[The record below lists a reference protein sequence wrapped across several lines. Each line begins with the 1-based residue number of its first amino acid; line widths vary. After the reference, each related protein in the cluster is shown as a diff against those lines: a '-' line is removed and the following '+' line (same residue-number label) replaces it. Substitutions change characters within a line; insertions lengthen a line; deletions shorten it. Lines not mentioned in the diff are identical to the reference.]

1 MAAEQTTEFE
11 SAIAMFQCL
20 KLTGLGQAQKEA
32 LHKFKR
38 SVAKAFGD
46 CERAK
51 VPARVILAAMLLHA
65 AALNT
70 DEIAREMGGGAPPE
84 LKRKI
89 GQTVCEVGLL
99 KKLKP
104 GQDATLHKFK
114 TALADAF
121 GECEKIVSAR
131 IILAVLSEHS
141 AELNV
146 RDIAS

>member
-1 MAAEQTTEFE
+1 MPTDFE
-11 SAIAMFQCL
+11 SAISTLQCL
-20 KLTGLGQAQKEA
+20 KLTGLGRGQKEA

-46 CERAK
+46 CQSAN
-51 VPARVILAAMLLHA
+51 VPPRVILAAMLLHS

-70 DEIAREMGGGAPPE
+70 DEIAREMTGGAPTE
-84 LKRKI
+84 LKTKI
-89 GQTVCEVGLL
+89 AKGVCGPELL
-99 KKLKP
+99 KKLKA
-104 GQDATLHKFK
+104 GQEGPLHKFK
-114 TALADAF
+114 EALADAF

-146 RDIAS
+146 RELAP